1 MLVLFVLGVMTSTTA
16 QAAYSINKSSTTTG
30 GGTWGRVLKLSAR
43 LSGTKITFTVSKKDG
58 GRFSSSGM
66 IYLKVGTYR
75 SYGAD
80 RATGRVYAYRTKASS
95 FTHDLNGYSGYPK
108 LFYARYESDKGGYA
122 WVGPI
127 KVSQITQTP
136 PHVTSVRPSTATLNQ
151 QTTFTIRGSNLTSGM
166 GFWIDQCEDVRE
178 IAGGSSSQ
186 RRFSCMPSHS
196 AGRKSGEVKDRPN
209 GRRLLS
215 FSVNVEAP
223 APSVTSVR
231 PSTATL
237 NQQTTFT
244 IRGSNLTS
252 GMGFWIDQCEGVR
265 EISGG
270 SSSRRQF
277 SCTPSHSTGRKSG
290 KIKDRPEGTKLFGF
304 EVLVEPEPKNDPNN
318 LNPADRLEGM
328 DPAGV
333 EFSWGFNN
341 DPTTIEQVR
350 FTLVKTDRYG
360 GDAVVGGDL
369 CRDKDIGIRTR
380 YSSTSCGTL
389 EYGQWYKW
397 WVELRFKDKAHPTG
411 SGGYFRTEE
420 FKYKNVDKWAQDAA
434 LYMVAH
440 GIVDEPADRNLK
452 GTDPISRAGLAT
464 MIYRAMG
471 GGAGAADTTF
481 RAWAGGL
488 PDTPFT
494 DVTDTNLWYF
504 RQAVYLGALT
514 YDDDEAVFGGDRF
527 NAADHITRAWVVKAL
542 LEAWD
547 IAPLTSFQ
555 GVTPFQDLPFNHEA
569 AGYVYKARQLGVIS
583 GDAAGNF
590 FYPNNQARRQDLF
603 KMLHQILDAKA
614 NPAGRVPR
622 LPDITQADFAKP
634 VVADILL
641 DKTKV
646 SPEDTLRIQWTGR
659 REARYAFLL
668 YDATLDRPVDTSAF
682 LSPACRAAKSDGADG
697 CLGQENPSKVTSVNW
712 KIPSALPAGD
722 YRVKVAVWSDRNQS
736 AGGLS
741 RPFTVQ
747 PALPEVS
754 NVRVSPQDLRLGA
767 PLAVQWTSANQ
778 AGYRLFLYEGD
789 TENPVNTS
797 GFLDSGCTSAGFD
810 GSEGCL
816 TAVFSSTDQTA
827 SWVLPQDLRPGRY
840 RIAVV
845 ADNSAGD
852 SAPAFSDAFTV
863 ARFGDVS
870 PWAQAAAD
878 FVVEQGIV
886 EVKGEGLLRGTT
898 PVNRAELATMVY
910 RALGGGKSDAGRN
923 FQQWAAGEPPSPYS
937 DIREAV
943 AWYYKPAVYMGTLVY
958 EQDPLSRS
966 PFDPGNFDP
975 AGGISRAWALKV
987 LLEAWNIPPAQ
998 GPFAD
1003 PFADVPPDHE
1013 AAPYIYA
1020 ARNLGIIEGDQDR
1033 HTFGPN
1039 DPAHREDVFVMLYR
1053 IMDTDANLRKD
1064 PPAKPVITRED
1075 FKWYR
1080 DCRHLGVRYEQ
1091 PVRHGVIP
1099 PSVAIET
1106 LRGLSQES
1114 RVDSPLR
1121 GRYTVELQAKIRGG
1135 ENPGGNFIAWEVDG
1149 GCFEDLDP
1157 GSNPRY
1163 RKVRWIAPERFVAPG
1178 AESRYQ
1184 LRVYVGDNLGS
1195 EVSDMREIV
1204 LNNDNT
1210 TSIPGTGPV
1219 ISLAPLPGRLNGG
1232 SHVYLHGT
1240 ASDSGDPDTDAD
1252 YGIRGVTLEYR
1263 LQGETDWRTIATDVP
1278 VDISGAWRT
1287 GWNLPDVAG
1296 PVTLRATTRN
1306 LRGYSAEA
1314 SRTATIDPRLVIEGY
1329 VEDSYGKPIANARV
1343 RLKGLGAQFTESDDG
1358 GWFSFSGGE
1367 FDVQAGISY
1376 KVQAYVENHASQEE
1390 TLRLDASNPR
1400 QSLVLAID
1408 REPPKVEVSVSKD
1421 PAFAGKP
1428 VEISA
1433 HVKNEPANL
1442 IAMQLI
1448 LPDGST
1454 EEIKNAEDAGNS
1466 SWTAKYYLPEGVE
1479 GSATLRVIVED
1490 LSGNQGKADISF
1502 DIRLWRPGRLEFENH
1517 FNFVAENA
1525 GSTSLKVVR
1534 TEGTDG
1540 DVQVHYSVKGSEA
1553 TNGVDYLLTDGVL
1566 EFASGED
1573 SKEIPVEILDDSD
1586 YEEGE
1591 FIRVELG
1598 LVTGGATLGDNK
1610 VAILNIEDDDP
1621 RHPGDFRFEVAA
1633 KRMNEG
1639 DGSVILSLVRE
1650 GGADGSV
1657 EITLSQSGG
1666 TAEQGRDFTFDQGTL
1681 RFADGEV
1688 SKRLEFPIQ
1697 DDGEYE
1703 GDETFTLSLMAA
1715 TDGAGIIA
1723 PADVTITIED
1733 NDSRTPGTFQ
1743 FEQPRYEVNEGDGT
1757 LFMDIVR
1764 SDGLDGRVTL
1774 TLDLSGKAKDPDDL
1788 RPAEKEIVFADG
1800 EQRRTVVVEIIDD
1813 DRFEGPESARFRLTT
1828 TNPDARIGPWGT
1840 TVVRI
1845 ADNDSAQ
1852 AGTLRFAQAAYQGAE
1867 ADGVVEIEVVR
1878 TGGDQGEIGVEIGID
1893 GGSAVEGDDYHLG
1906 TPWLTFADGVQSQ
1919 LLTLELVDD
1928 GQAEGPEDVVLRLT
1942 AVTSGDARIGTP
1954 ETAVVTIQDADVNA
1968 QPVVDLVA
1976 DQAGRDTRVVVTHL
1990 GPVEVRAEIT
2000 DANAGDGHRIDWS
2013 GSSPALLQAA
2023 ESMDEEGFRFDPS
2036 FLPSGFYKLRV
2047 SVEDDGVPPLTA
2059 TGELL
2064 LKVVEEEPLLGE
2076 ADSDGDGLT
2085 DREEGFGDQDRDF
2098 LSDQHDHRDQP
2109 LEELPLI
2116 ADTTG
2121 SYSIQAEPGI
2131 ALRLGEVAFA
2141 SGGERVA
2148 VTSEDIAR
2156 LGGDEG
2162 GAPLAGAGDEGM
2174 ESAGYVDLVARGL
2187 SAPGQSIRLVTPL
2200 TVPLADAAS
2209 YRLFSAESG
2218 WRDFVSDANNLID
2231 STVGE
2236 PGICPPPGD
2245 AVYTPGLVAGA
2256 RCIRLTVEDGGP
2268 NDLDGS
2274 ANQSVR
2280 ILGGPAWTIPDQ
2292 GTAELSVST
2301 SRLRYN
2307 RRTRRFQG
2315 TVTLTNEG
2323 GTTVQGPVHILFADL
2338 VPGVVLTNADG
2349 QVSGTPYITL
2359 PVTGG
2364 LAPGASARATIE
2376 FSNRTRNRI
2385 GFTTSVHVGA
2395 W

>member
-75 SYGAD
+75 PYGAD

-186 RRFSCMPSHS
+186 RRFSCTPSYS
-196 AGRKSGEVKDRPN
+196 VGTKSGE
-209 GRRLLS
+209 
-215 FSVNVEAP
+215 
-223 APSVTSVR
+223 
-231 PSTATL
+231 
-237 NQQTTFT
+237 
-244 IRGSNLTS
+244 
-252 GMGFWIDQCEGVR
+252 
-265 EISGG
+265 
-270 SSSRRQF
+270 
-277 SCTPSHSTGRKSG
+277 
-290 KIKDRPEGTKLFGF
+290 IKDHPEGTKLFGF

-360 GDAVVGGDL
+360 GDAVAGGDL
-369 CRDKDIGIRTR
+369 CRDKGIGIRTR

-682 LSPACRAAKSDGADG
+682 LSPACRAARSDGADG
-697 CLGQENPSKVTSVNW
+697 CLGQENPSKATSVNW
-712 KIPSALPAGD
+712 QIPSALPAGN

-741 RPFTVQ
+741 RSFTVQ

-754 NVRVSPQDLRLGA
+754 NVRVSSRDLRPGS
-767 PLAVQWTSANQ
+767 PLAVEWTSANQ
-778 AGYRLFLYEGD
+778 AGYSLFLYEGD
-789 TENPVNTS
+789 IENPVNTS
-797 GFLDSGCTSAGFD
+797 SFLDSGCTSAGFD

-827 SWVLPQDLRPGRY
+827 SWILPQDLRPGRY

-878 FVVEQGIV
+878 FVVDQGIV
-886 EVKGEGLLRGTT
+886 EAKAGDLRGTV
-898 PVNRAELATMVY
+898 PINRAELATMVY
-910 RALGGGKSDAGRN
+910 RALGGGKSDADRN

-987 LLEAWNIPPAQ
+987 LLEAWNILPAQ
-998 GPFAD
+998 GPFDD

-1033 HTFGPN
+1033 HSFGPN

-1053 IMDTDANLRKD
+1053 IMDAEANLRKD

-1091 PVRHGVIP
+1091 PVGYGVTP
-1099 PSVAIET
+1099 PSVAMET
-1106 LRGLSQES
+1106 LRGLSQEA
-1114 RVDSPLR
+1114 RADSPLR
-1121 GRYTVELQAKIRGG
+1121 GRYTVELQAEVRGG
-1135 ENPGGNFIAWEVDG
+1135 QNPGGNFIAWEADG
-1149 GCFEDLDP
+1149 GCFEDLAP

-1163 RKVRWIAPERFVAPG
+1163 RKVRWIAPEGFVAPG
-1178 AESRYQ
+1178 GESRYQ

-1195 EVSDMREIV
+1195 EVSDAREIV

-1210 TSIPGTGPV
+1210 ASVPGTEPV
-1219 ISLAPLPGRLNGG
+1219 VTLAPLPNRLNGG
-1232 SHVYLHGT
+1232 SRIYLHGT
-1240 ASDSGDPDTDAD
+1240 AADSGDPDNDAD

-1263 LQGETDWRTIATDVP
+1263 PQGETAWHSIVTDLP
-1278 VDISGAWRT
+1278 VDASGAWRT

-1314 SRTATIDPRLVIEGY
+1314 SRTGSIDPRLVIEGY
-1329 VEDSYGKPIANARV
+1329 VENSYGKPIANARV

-1400 QSLVLAID
+1400 QSMVLAID
-1408 REPPKVEVSVSKD
+1408 REPPEVKVSISKG

-1573 SKEIPVEILDDSD
+1573 SKEIPVQILDDLD

-1633 KRMNEG
+1633 KRVNEG
-1639 DGSVILSLVRE
+1639 DGTVVLNLVRE

-1666 TAEQGRDFTFDQGTL
+1666 AAEQGRDFIFDQGTL

-1688 SKRLEFPIQ
+1688 SKRLEFPIR
-1697 DDGEYE
+1697 DDAQHE

-1715 TDGAGIIA
+1715 TDGAGIVA
-1723 PADVTITIED
+1723 PTDVTVTIED
-1733 NDSRTPGTFQ
+1733 NDSGTPGTFQ

-1757 LFMDIVR
+1757 LLMDIVR
-1764 SDGLDGRVTL
+1764 SDGFDGRVTL
-1774 TLDLSGKAKDPDDL
+1774 SLGLSGKAKNPDDL
-1788 RPAEKEIVFADG
+1788 RLPEKEIVFADG
-1800 EQRRTVVVEIIDD
+1800 EQRRTIAVAIIDD
-1813 DRFEGPESARFRLTT
+1813 DRFEDSESARFRLTT
-1828 TNPDARIGPWGT
+1828 TTPDARIGPWGT

-1852 AGTLRFAQAAYQGAE
+1852 AGTLRFAKAVYQGAE
-1867 ADGVVEIEVVR
+1867 ADGLLEVEVVR
-1878 TGGDQGEIGVEIGID
+1878 TGGDQGEVGVEIGID
-1893 GGSAVEGDDYHLG
+1893 GGSADEGDDYQLA
-1906 TPWLTFADGVQSQ
+1906 TSTLTFADGVQSQ
-1919 LLTLELVDD
+1919 SLTLELVDD
-1928 GQAEGPEDVVLRLT
+1928 GQAEGPEDLVLRLM

-1954 ETAVVTIQDADVNA
+1954 ETTLVTIQDADVNA
-1968 QPVVDLVA
+1968 PPVVDLMA
-1976 DQAGRDTRVVVTHL
+1976 NQAGRDTRVVVTHL

-2000 DANAGDGHRIDWS
+2000 DANADDGHRIDWS

-2023 ESMDEEGFRFDPS
+2023 RSMDDEGFRFDPS
-2036 FLPSGFYKLRV
+2036 RLSSGFYKLRA

-2064 LKVVEEEPLLGE
+2064 LKVTDEEPLLGQS
-2076 ADSDGDGLT
+2076 DSDGDGLT

-2098 LSDQHDHRDQP
+2098 LSDQHDHHDQP
-2109 LEELPLI
+2109 LEDLPLI

-2121 SYSIQAEPGI
+2121 AYSIQAEPGI

-2156 LGGDEG
+2156 WGGDEG

-2218 WRDFVSDANNLID
+2218 WRDFVSDTNNLID

-2245 AVYTPGLVAGA
+2245 AAYTPGLVAGA